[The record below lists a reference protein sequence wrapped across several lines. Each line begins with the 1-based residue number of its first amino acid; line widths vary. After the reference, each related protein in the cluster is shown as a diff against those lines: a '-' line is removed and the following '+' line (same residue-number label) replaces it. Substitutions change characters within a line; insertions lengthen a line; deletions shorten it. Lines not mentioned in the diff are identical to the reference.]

1 MTFLWAEGE
10 WFVEVGYVEMFWI
23 RLAIQGLTGIIVV
36 VTSLGFLGINGAIA
50 HRNAQSAP
58 LLEGDRSQAVDNIG
72 IQKLAFSKNSLPLLG
87 VGIFVVLSLLTEL
100 ILPPV
105 FQRAVVQPNELRLEQ
120 PYIQHA
126 IASTRQAFGLS
137 DIEVETFDPDN
148 ELTIADLN
156 KNSQTVE
163 NIRLWDTRPLLA
175 TNRQLQR
182 IRLYYEFPDADID
195 RYSLPTANGSIASQQ
210 VLIAA
215 RELDYSA
222 VPAAAQTWVNKHS
235 IYTHGYGFTLSPVNT
250 AREGDLPN
258 YLVQGI
264 EPVTIDPR
272 I

>member
-1 MTFLWAEGE
+1 MNIKHPKFLQRLTLCLGILFACDLLAFLWAEGE
-10 WFVEVGYVEMFWI
+10 WFVEVGYVRIFWI
-23 RLAIQGLTGIIVV
+23 RLAIQGLTGLIVV

-50 HRNAQSAP
+50 HQNAQSAP
-58 LLEGDRSQAVDNIG
+58 LLEGDRSQAVDNMG
-72 IQKLAFSKNSLPLLG
+72 IQQLAFPKNSLPLLG

-175 TNRQLQR
+175 TNRQL
-182 IRLYYEFPDADID
+182 
-195 RYSLPTANGSIASQQ
+195 
-210 VLIAA
+210 
-215 RELDYSA
+215 
-222 VPAAAQTWVNKHS
+222 
-235 IYTHGYGFTLSPVNT
+235 
-250 AREGDLPN
+250 
-258 YLVQGI
+258 
-264 EPVTIDPR
+264 
-272 I
+272 